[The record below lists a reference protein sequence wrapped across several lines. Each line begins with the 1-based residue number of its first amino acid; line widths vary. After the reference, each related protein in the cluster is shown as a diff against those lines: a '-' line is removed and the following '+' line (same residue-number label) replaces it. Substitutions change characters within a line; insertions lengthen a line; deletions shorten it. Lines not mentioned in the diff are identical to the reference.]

1 MSVNDV
7 PDIGSKIS
15 SQPSSKTSSKTD
27 APMLVS
33 IWFDIQPD
41 AFNESA
47 VPLWARELAQAH
59 ADQQLHLVAHP
70 DSAYAKMGLLCDI
83 VKQSEWPSDAW
94 AERLSAAIA
103 LAKSKNAQQ
112 LILLLPHRAPPALW
126 CQWSL
131 IELAKCGGGLDNLTG
146 LLHGV
151 EAWEDALRRSNSS
164 RWLMMDR
171 VLTYGTGT
179 GANGFLAQMRA
190 FNPMARW
197 VHEGFNDEKLLLQS
211 LKAYHKN
218 IPMVRI
224 AMKNEDLRAWGTNK
238 VVYFATSNEM
248 NQAKVFDLLDRWREK
263 YSQKMVRLWAVVRIK
278 DVSVPLSVTSIHHL
292 WASHMATNFPVHDFP
307 ENRFWI
313 LGEGLDAAQLQA
325 EFEQCVA

>member
-7 PDIGSKIS
+7 PEVGSKLS
-15 SQPSSKTSSKTD
+15 SRTRSNAD
-27 APMLVS
+27 APIAVS
-33 IWFDIQPD
+33 IWFDMQPD
-41 AFNESA
+41 AFNESV

-59 ADQQLHLVAHP
+59 ADNTLYLIAHP
-70 DSAYAKMGLLCDI
+70 DSAYAKMGLLCEI
-83 VKQSEWPSDAW
+83 AKESLWPNDAW
-94 AERLSAAIA
+94 AERLRAALA

-238 VVYFATSNEM
+238 VVYFATSSEM

-263 YSQKMVRLWAVVRIK
+263 YSQKMVRLWAVVRIIV
-278 DVSVPLSVTSIHHL
+278 VSVPLSVTSIHHL

-313 LGEGLDAAQLQA
+313 LGEGLDAAKLQA